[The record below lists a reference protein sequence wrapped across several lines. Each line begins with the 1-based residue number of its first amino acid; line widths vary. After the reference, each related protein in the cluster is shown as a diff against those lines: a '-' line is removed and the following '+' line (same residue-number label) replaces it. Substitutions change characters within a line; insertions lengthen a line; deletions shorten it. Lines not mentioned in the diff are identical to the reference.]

1 MLKKEFS
8 VLGLGLLVITFFSLM
23 FIFNGSKF
31 GITGH
36 TVLSQDTGGDFDEGT
51 YVNTFHNGTF
61 VMLSANNLTGTYT
74 SKIFDA
80 GGIATWNNF
89 SWISQLCYGCE
100 LPNNGVTETG
110 DFLSFINMS
119 ENLLLLHL
127 NENPGTVFADDSG
140 NNNTVT
146 CSGTRCPT
154 QSTNA
159 KFNTSLNFDGNN
171 DRINIAETADLNYF
185 GDSLTL
191 EAWVYPDR
199 FSNSNGDGFPTII
212 DKDYNSQFSMYFSNE
227 GGGNGGITVDL
238 WTGGDDSISSNSIYP
253 DDNWYHIVFTY
264 DGSQMKIYVNSV
276 LDNTGSASGDIDVNT
291 KDILIGSGWSGLSQN
306 NYLFDGIIDEV
317 AIYNR
322 SLSQTEITQR
332 YSRGILD
339 LNISARTCDDDACS
353 GESFT
358 LLGDN
363 SSQDLG
369 LLDNQYFQYKFN
381 FETENSSFS
390 PELKNTTVNYDLANS
405 APTLTLVEPQDGAS
419 LGYNTSIALNY
430 VVADSDNNLD
440 TCWYDING
448 ASPITLASCANTTF
462 DIAEGSHTITVYAND
477 TDGEQVNDSASFSI
491 DVGAPTIV
499 LNSPVD
505 VYLNDGNVT
514 FRYTPTD
521 LDLDTCSLW
530 GDFGGEFELN
540 QTDFAPTSGS
550 ENTFDL
556 FLGDATYLWNIACN
570 DTQGN
575 EATNGNLT
583 FYVDTAAP
591 SPTLTEPTGTKT
603 SRTGI
608 SLEFN
613 VVDASPVSCK
623 YDVYRGASLEI
634 DNTTVNC
641 SIESTTF
648 DVTVDADFILNFYV
662 NDSAGN
668 SGSTN
673 SSFSVDTSSPPSGGG
688 GGSSSGGGG
697 GSSSG
702 GGGSSKY
709 NTYGQDPFE
718 IDPVSAIISIG
729 EEKSLQVSVKNTK
742 LISLNN
748 CKLVV
753 AEQYSP
759 YIEAEEIQSI
769 AGGGIFDFSFLLK
782 AIDEKVKDLEMN
794 LECLDNVSQTI
805 PLEIAL
811 LSRELDVSFEKIS
824 FSSEKELSIE
834 YSVES
839 PFTAKKE
846 LVFRL
851 TDSNGNVIA
860 EVPKEVNL
868 VGEEVFRET
877 VIIGLEE
884 IEEGII
890 KVSISENGFAP
901 IVEESIIYGGKNI
914 GTGFTLFAL
923 NQNTA
928 SIGIIGIIFF
938 VLLFLV
944 LRRIWKLRKLKKKK

>member
-23 FIFNGSKF
+23 IFFNGPNF

-36 TVLSQDTGGDFDEGT
+36 AVLSQDTQGEFDEGT
-51 YVNTFHNGTF
+51 YIDTLHNGTF
-61 VMLSANNLTGTYT
+61 VRLSANNLTGTYT

-89 SWISQLCYGCE
+89 SWISNSCYGCE
-100 LPNNGVTETG
+100 LPNNSIIETG
-110 DFLSFINMS
+110 DFLTFINMS

-127 NENPGTVFADDSG
+127 NENPGTSFADDSG
-140 NNNTVT
+140 NSNTAT
-146 CSGTRCPT
+146 CSGSRCPT

-159 KFNTSLNFDGNN
+159 KFNTAVNFDGNN
-171 DRINIAETADLNYF
+171 DRINVADTSDLNYF

-199 FSNSNGDGFPTII
+199 FNNGNGDGFPTII
-212 DKDYNSQFSMYFSNE
+212 DKDYDSQFSMYFSNE
-227 GGGNGGITVDL
+227 GGGRGGITVDL
-238 WTGGDDSISSNSIYP
+238 WTGNDDSISSTSEYD

-276 LDNTGSASGDIDVNT
+276 LDNTESASGNIDVNT
-291 KDILIGSGWSGLSQN
+291 KDILIGSGWSGNSQN

-322 SLSQTEITQR
+322 SLSQAEIIDR
-332 YSRGILD
+332 YTRGILD
-339 LNISARTCDDDACS
+339 LNISAKTCDDDACS

-358 LLGDN
+358 LLED
-363 SSQDLG
+363 SSPQDLS
-369 LLDNQYFQYKFN
+369 LTDNQYFQYKFN
-381 FETENSSFS
+381 FETESSNFS

-405 APTLTLVEPQDGAS
+405 APTITLVEPQDGAS
-419 LGYNTSIALNY
+419 LGYNTSIALDY
-430 VVADSDNNLD
+430 IVADSDDNLD

-448 ASPITLASCANTTF
+448 ASPITLTNCANSTF
-462 DIAEGSHTITVYAND
+462 DIAEGSHTITIYAND
-477 TDGEQVNDSASFSI
+477 TDGEQVSDNASFSI

-499 LNSPVD
+499 LGSPVD
-505 VYLNDGNVT
+505 VYLSNGDVT

-521 LDLDTCSLW
+521 LDLDSCSLW

-540 QTDFAPTSGS
+540 QTNFAPTNGS

-556 FLGDATYLWNIACN
+556 SLGDGTYNWNVACN

-583 FYVDTAAP
+583 FYVDTT
-591 SPTLTEPTGTKT
+591 SPVPTITEPTGTKT

-608 SLEFN
+608 NLAFN
-613 VVDASPVSCK
+613 VVDESPISCK

-634 DNTTVNC
+634 DNTTTNC
-641 SIESTTF
+641 SAGSTTF
-648 DVTVDADFILNFYV
+648 DVTVDADFTLNFYT

-673 SSFSVDTSSPPSGGG
+673 SSFSVDTSSPPPASGGG
-688 GGSSSGGGG
+688 GGSS
-697 GSSSG
+697 GSSYG

-709 NTYGQDPFE
+709 NSPSYNPFE
-718 IDPVSAIISIG
+718 IDHISAIISIG
-729 EEKSLQVSVKNTK
+729 EEKNLQVSVKNIK
-742 LISLNN
+742 LTSANN

-753 AEQYSP
+753 GEQYSP
-759 YIEAEEIQSI
+759 YIEAEEIESI
-769 AGGGIFDFSFLLK
+769 AGGGIFDFNFLLK
-782 AIDEKVKDLEMN
+782 AIDEKVKDLEITI
-794 LECLDNVSQTI
+794 ECLDNVSQSV
-805 PLEIAL
+805 PLEITL
-811 LSRELDVSFEKIS
+811 LSKELDVSFEKIT

-834 YSVES
+834 YSIES
-839 PFTAKKE
+839 LFTTKKD

-851 TDSNGNVIA
+851 ISSDGQVLT
-860 EVPKEVNL
+860 EVQKEVDL
-868 VGEEVFRET
+868 IGEETFRET

-884 IEEGII
+884 VEEGLI

-901 IVEESIIYGGKNI
+901 IVEESIIYGGSGI
-914 GTGFTLFAL
+914 GTGFALFNL

-944 LRRIWKLRKLKKKK
+944 LKRIWKLRKSKKRM